1 MTKPKLGVLGAG
13 LMGGGIALDAAR
25 HGLDVLL
32 YDARPDAIET
42 LKARAARTYA
52 RWVSSDRMTAE
63 DAQAAL
69 ARIRGAGGLADVGA
83 CDLIIEAVFEDLAVK
98 RAVFA
103 ELAPHIARGSIVATN
118 TSALKVGDIADG
130 LPDPARV
137 LGLHYFSPAEVS
149 PLVEVV
155 RAAKTSAETV
165 ARALA
170 FLEQTRRVPLRCADT
185 PGFVVNRF
193 FCPYYNEA
201 AHIVQ
206 DLRASPSEVDF
217 VARERLGVAAG
228 PFKVMNLIGPTVAAH
243 AMENLSPL
251 GPFYRACAALARQGE
266 SGAAWEVS
274 EDAAPSLEIADEIK
288 QRLLGALFV
297 PALELL
303 NAGASSP
310 ADMDKGAQLALRF
323 TLGPCALMERAGPAA
338 VKAAL
343 ARLCARDGHPQPAL
357 FDLQPNRTDRAS

>member
-1 MTKPKLGVLGAG
+1 MTKPNLGVLGAG

-25 HGLDVLL
+25 HGIEVVV
-32 YDARPDAIET
+32 YDARADAVEK
-42 LKARAARTYA
+42 LKARAAKTYE
-52 RWVSSDRMTAE
+52 RWVSSNRMTTD
-63 DAQAAL
+63 DAQSAL
-69 ARIRGAGGLADVGA
+69 ARIIGAR
-83 CDLIIEAVFEDLAVK
+83 DLGEAGTRDIIIEAVFEDLAVK
-98 RAVFA
+98 RALFA
-103 ELAPHIARGSIVATN
+103 DLAPHIARGSIVATN
-118 TSALKVGDIADG
+118 TSALKVGDIADV
-130 LPDPARV
+130 LPDPARF

-155 RAAKTSAETV
+155 RAERTSAETV

-170 FLEQTRRVPLRCADT
+170 FLEQTRRVPLRCSDT

-206 DLRASPSEVDF
+206 DLRATASEVDF
-217 VARERLGVAAG
+217 VARERLGIAAG
-228 PFKVMNLIGPTVAAH
+228 PFKVMNLIGATVAAH

-251 GPFYRACAALARQGE
+251 GPFYRACAALVRQGE

-274 EDAAPSLEIADEIK
+274 DMAAPSSEVADEIE

-303 NAGASSP
+303 NAGASTP

-323 TLGPCALMERAGPAA
+323 TLGPCALMERAGTTRVQTA
-338 VKAAL
+338 V

-357 FDLQPNRTDRAS
+357 FDLQPNRAGRAS

>member
-1 MTKPKLGVLGAG
+1 MTKPNLGVLGAG

-25 HGLDVLL
+25 HGIDVLL
-32 YDARPDAIET
+32 YDARPDAVER
-42 LKARAARTYA
+42 LKARAAKTYE
-52 RWVSSDRMTAE
+52 RWVSANRMSAD

-69 ARIRGAGGLADVGA
+69 ARIHGARDLAALGA
-83 CDLIIEAVFEDLAVK
+83 RDLIIEAVFEDLAVK
-98 RAVFA
+98 RALFA
-103 ELAPHIARGSIVATN
+103 QLAPHIAPGGIIATN
-118 TSALKVGDIADG
+118 TSALKVSDIADV
-130 LPDPARV
+130 LPDPARF

-206 DLRASPSEVDF
+206 DLRATPSEVDA
-217 VARERLGVAAG
+217 VARARLGVAAG
-228 PFKVMNLIGPTVAAH
+228 PFKVMNLIGPAVAAH
-243 AMENLSPL
+243 AMENLFPL
-251 GPFYRACAALARQGE
+251 GPFYGACAALVRQGE

-274 EDAAPSLEIADEIK
+274 EDAAPSPEIADEIE

-303 NAGASSP
+303 NAGAATP

-338 VKAAL
+338 VEATII
-343 ARLCARDGHPQPAL
+343 RLCARDGHSKPAL
-357 FDLQPNRTDRAS
+357 FDLQPSRAGRAS